1 MWNQFFITFN
11 PNFNEYH
18 VIREESMCSVY
29 KSSLKEECQ
38 KWIVKNGQPIQL
50 ELF

>member
-1 MWNQFFITFN
+1 MWNCFYLTYN
-11 PNFNEYH
+11 PAFAEHH
-18 VIREESMCSVY
+18 VIREASGCSVF
-29 KSSLKEECQ
+29 KSKNKTDCE